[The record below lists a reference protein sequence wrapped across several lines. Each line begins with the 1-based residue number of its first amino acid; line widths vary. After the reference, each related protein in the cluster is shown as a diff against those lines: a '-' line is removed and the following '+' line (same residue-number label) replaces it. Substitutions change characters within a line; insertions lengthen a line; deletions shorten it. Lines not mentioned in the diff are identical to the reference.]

1 MATNR
6 GERALLTL
14 SVLAG
19 VLVLALASVA
29 LGLTFGNGL
38 TAARPA
44 AAVRIDV
51 AGSDVGATAMAIA
64 AGGGHTC
71 ALTSAGGVKCW
82 GQNLFGQLGDG
93 TTIDRTTPVDVAGL
107 QSGVIAVAAGGLHTC
122 ALTAGGGVKCW
133 GLNAFGEVGAA
144 TTELCGWAPS
154 PCSTIPLDVIG
165 FEAGVAAI
173 AAGSSHTCAVTARGA
188 AKCWGF
194 GPDGQLGTP
203 ASDSCVGWGAP
214 LPCSKTPADVRGLR
228 NGVKTIDAGV
238 DHSCALTAR
247 GGVKCWG
254 GNFAGQLGDGTISG
268 HTTPRYVVGL
278 HRGVTSITTGNNYT
292 CAVTTGGGVTC
303 WGIGEEGQLG
313 VWPANDLNPIPLDV
327 AELGA
332 EAGAVTAGGWH
343 TCALTVEAGVKC
355 WGLNTLGQIG
365 DGTTDQRFIP
375 VDVLGLGSGV
385 AAIEAGELHTCALT
399 TAGRVKCWGSNQFG
413 QLGDGTTATHS
424 TTPVDVV
431 GFGP

>member
-1 MATNR
+1 MTTSLNR
-6 GERALLTL
+6 RMFLKTIIA
-14 SVLAG
+14 SG
-19 VLVLALASVA
+19 VLLLALASVA
-29 LGLTFGNGL
+29 LALTLENGL

-44 AAVRIDV
+44 AAVQIDV
-51 AGSDVGATAMAIA
+51 ADGDVGATAVAIA

-82 GQNLFGQLGDG
+82 GQNSFGQLGDG
-93 TTIDRTTPVDVAGL
+93 TTVDRTAPVDVAGL

-122 ALTAGGGVKCW
+122 ALTVAGGVKCW
-133 GLNAFGEVGAA
+133 GLNAFGAVGAVTA
-144 TTELCGWAPS
+144 DSCGWASS
-154 PCSTIPLDVIG
+154 PCSTTPRDVVG
-165 FEAGVAAI
+165 LEAGIVAI
-173 AAGSSHTCAVTARGA
+173 AAGSNHTCAVTARGA

-194 GPDGQLGTP
+194 GQDGQLGT
-203 ASDSCVGWGAP
+203 AATDSCVGWGEP
-214 LPCSKTPADVRGLR
+214 LPCSKTPVSVRGLR
-228 NGVKTIDAGV
+228 NRVKAIDAGV
-238 DHSCALTAR
+238 SHSCALIAK

-254 GNFAGQLGDGTISG
+254 SNWAGQLGDGTIRG
-268 HTTPRYVVGL
+268 HTQPRNVVGL
-278 HRGVTSITTGNNYT
+278 HRGATWIAAGNWHA
-292 CAVTTGGGVTC
+292 CAVITEGGVRC
-303 WGIGEEGQLG
+303 WGVGEEGQLG
-313 VWPANDLNPIPLDV
+313 VWPPNDINPAPLDV

-343 TCALTVEAGVKC
+343 TCALTVEARVRC

-365 DGTTDQRFIP
+365 DGTSDQRFLP

-385 AAIEAGELHTCALT
+385 AAIEAGELHTCAQT

-413 QLGDGTTATHS
+413 QLGDGTTTTNS